1 MEFAVAGKGPPDVEA
16 SGSGTQGGTPPGWYD
31 DPWAPGT
38 LRWWDGTEWTGHT
51 TMPHAPH
58 PPPASPAPVSSQGRV
73 WPWVA
78 AAATVAVVAIGI
90 GLFVAIRAAVF
101 GEDSSGPRTTSPKQP
116 VAPPAAQRYQPPQ
129 SNRLPEVALGGSV
142 DVTTQDRVRVRVT
155 ALAVVDPVPRGGYLL
170 RPKRGRR
177 WVGVRLRVEALGP
190 GVYKDAP
197 GNGSRLLAGA
207 QSYRAVTAQP
217 DGCPPLEVLLKL
229 APGQSATG
237 CLIFEIP
244 RGRSV
249 GRFRFVPSSG
259 FAPDVATWRL
269 PPGP

>member
-1 MEFAVAGKGPPDVEA
+1 MEVP
-16 SGSGTQGGTPPGWYD
+16 GSGTQSETPPGWYD
-31 DPWAPGT
+31 DPRAPGT

-51 TMPHAPH
+51 TVPYVAH
-58 PPPASPAPVSSQGRV
+58 PPPAWPAPAPSQGHV

-78 AAATVAVVAIGI
+78 AATVAVVTIGI
-90 GLFVAIRAAVF
+90 GLVFAIREAVF
-101 GEDSSGPRTTSPKQP
+101 SDDSSDPPTTSPVQP
-116 VAPPAAQRYQPPQ
+116 VAPPTPPSRYQPPQ

-142 DVTTQDRVRVRVT
+142 DVTTQDRSRVGVT

-177 WVGVRLRVEALGP
+177 WVGLRLRVEALGP

-237 CLIFEIP
+237 CVIFEIP

-249 GRFRFVPSSG
+249 GRFRFTPSSG

-269 PPGP
+269 PPGR